1 MSALHRFSRTELL
14 VGNAGLKTLKESH
27 VAIFGLGG
35 VGSYAAEAL
44 VRSGV
49 GRITIVDFDDI
60 CLTNLNRQLHAT
72 SATVGLP
79 KSQVMA
85 ERMRQINPQAEIIPF
100 QEFYSADNS
109 ARLLGADIDYV
120 VDAIDH
126 ITAKLH
132 LLATCRELGIPVIA
146 SMGAAAKLDSGG
158 IRVADISQ
166 THTCR
171 MAKAV
176 RKLLRKQGINDGIK
190 VVFSTE
196 EHRPGAEEVPS
207 CQGNCICPNKDDQRF
222 SCLHR
227 RVILGSSAHVPGIFG
242 LTMAGEVV
250 RDLLIPKNL

>member
-109 ARLLGADIDYV
+109 
-120 VDAIDH
+120 
-126 ITAKLH
+126 
-132 LLATCRELGIPVIA
+132 
-146 SMGAAAKLDSGG
+146 
-158 IRVADISQ
+158 
-166 THTCR
+166 
-171 MAKAV
+171 
-176 RKLLRKQGINDGIK
+176 
-190 VVFSTE
+190 
-196 EHRPGAEEVPS
+196 
-207 CQGNCICPNKDDQRF
+207 
-222 SCLHR
+222 
-227 RVILGSSAHVPGIFG
+227 
-242 LTMAGEVV
+242 
-250 RDLLIPKNL
+250 